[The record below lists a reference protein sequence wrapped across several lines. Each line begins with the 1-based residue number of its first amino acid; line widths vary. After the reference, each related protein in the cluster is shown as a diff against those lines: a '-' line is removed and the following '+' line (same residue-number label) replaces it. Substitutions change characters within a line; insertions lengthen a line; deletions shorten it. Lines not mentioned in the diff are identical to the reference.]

1 MYFSLWEVHTEKFF
15 DLVPSTYF
23 QTQPRATGFW
33 GQSGIMRAAVGISSA
48 AANLFSCQ
56 LTNFVAFKAKV
67 KLIFSVSVADFFS
80 WNNHSHYYNDIY
92 IIQRTTGIYD
102 MSQIRPP

>member
-15 DLVPSTYF
+15 DLVPIEPSTYF

-48 AANLFSCQ
+48 AANLFFLSADQFCGLQ
-56 LTNFVAFKAKV
+56 AKV
-67 KLIFSVSVADFFS
+67 
-80 WNNHSHYYNDIY
+80 
-92 IIQRTTGIYD
+92 
-102 MSQIRPP
+102 